1 MFSEL
6 HSAYVASRRVGAAD
20 VTIISEGSCRWA
32 PRFQVP
38 EAEWRRAVPEAD
50 AGGRIPIGFNVAHV
64 RCGGASII
72 IDPGFD
78 DPLSSWQQSFA
89 AHSPSLADIA
99 RTPGLASALAG
110 IDVAPGGVTH
120 VLITHTHNDHFAG
133 IMAERDGG
141 LRARFPRARHILGRA
156 AWETN
161 PRREEPASDF
171 VVRLGAIHRLGLLD
185 LIDAERE
192 IVPGVAMIPSPGEMP
207 GHMIVRIQSGGDRFY
222 YLGDLFHHACEVEH
236 PDWSPPGRDLAAL
249 RVSRQAFIADVADTG
264 AAAVYTHA
272 RFPGWGRI
280 RRTAEGVRW
289 ESQ

>member
-1 MFSEL
+1 MAHEAPST
-6 HSAYVASRRVGAAD
+6 YVASRRIGEAD
-20 VTIISEGSCRWA
+20 VIIISEGSCQWA

-38 EAEWRRAVPEAD
+38 EAEWRRALPEAD
-50 AGGRIPIGFNVAHV
+50 AGGRIPIGFNLVHV

-78 DPLSSWQQSFA
+78 DPLSSWQQGFA

-99 RTPGLASALAG
+99 RTPGLEAALAG

-120 VLITHTHNDHFAG
+120 VLITHTHADHFAG

-185 LIDAERE
+185 LIDEERE
-192 IVPGVAMIPSPGEMP
+192 IVPGVTMIPSPGEMP
-207 GHMIVRIQSGGDRFY
+207 GHMIVRIQSGGECFY

-236 PDWSPPGRDLAAL
+236 PDWSPPGRDLPAL
-249 RVSRQAFIADVADTG
+249 RASRQAFIADAADSG
-264 AAAVYTHA
+264 ATAVYAHA

-280 RRTAEGVRW
+280 RRTADGVRW
-289 ESQ
+289 ESR

>member
-6 HSAYVASRRVGAAD
+6 HSAYVASRRIGEAD

-38 EAEWRRAVPEAD
+38 EAEWRRALPEAD
-50 AGGRIPIGFNVAHV
+50 AGGRIPIGFNLGHV

-78 DPLSSWQQSFA
+78 DPLSSWQQGFA

-99 RTPGLASALAG
+99 RTPGLEAALAG
-110 IDVAPGGVTH
+110 IGVAPGGVTH
-120 VLITHTHNDHFAG
+120 VLITHTHTDHFAG

-185 LIDAERE
+185 LIDEERE

-207 GHMIVRIQSGGDRFY
+207 GHMIVRIQSGGECFY
-222 YLGDLFHHACEVEH
+222 YLGDLFHHTCEVEH
-236 PDWSPPGRDLAAL
+236 PGWAPPGRDLAAL
-249 RVSRQAFIADVADTG
+249 QVSRQAFIADAADSG
-264 AAAVYTHA
+264 AAAVYAHA

-280 RRTAEGVRW
+280 RRTADGVRW
-289 ESQ
+289 ESR